1 MPSTLKYLETG
12 IVATIKSIKGSQALT
27 ARINGLGL
35 RVGQPVTVI
44 RRAVMSGPLHVRI
57 GYTDV
62 LMRAEQAN
70 LIILA

>member
-1 MPSTLKYLETG
+1 MTSTLNYLEIG
-12 IVATIKSIKGSQALT
+12 IVATIQSISGTQSLI

-44 RRAVMSGPLHVRI
+44 RRALMGGPLHVRI

-70 LIILA
+70 LIGLA